1 MSATNLIKCPE
12 EGCDKW
18 MTTAQ
23 LGFSS
28 TGQPIVHTTR
38 DGRKVVEQALVGNAD
53 GEHPVPTGECV
64 SCAGKRAYQHP
75 TNIKARIISEQKERS
90 KPRGYGHSSQ
100 RDRKNY

>member
-53 GEHPVPTGECV
+53 GEDPVPTGECV

-75 TNIKARIISEQKERS
+75 TNIKARIIAQTKEMK
-90 KPRGYGHSSQ
+90 KPRGPNPRSERQ
-100 RDRKNY
+100 NW